1 MLSFLFCTLAFITRG
16 LGRDMAKLGEKL
28 HQLEMAIGEFSLLQV
43 YQFQTMSC
51 IPPPPHLMKV
61 KVREGTNKERKISD
75 MSNLNNKEGK
85 QM

>member
-28 HQLEMAIGEFSLLQV
+28 HQLEMAIGEFSLQQV

-61 KVREGTNKERKISD
+61 KVREGTNKERKSD
-75 MSNLNNKEGK
+75 MSHLKNKEGK

>member
-1 MLSFLFCTLAFITRG
+1 MLSFLFRTLAFITRG

-28 HQLEMAIGEFSLLQV
+28 HQLEMAIGEFSLQQV

-61 KVREGTNKERKISD
+61 KVRKGTNKERKSD
-75 MSNLNNKEGK
+75 MSNLKNKEGK

>member
-1 MLSFLFCTLAFITRG
+1 
-16 LGRDMAKLGEKL
+16 MAKLGEKL
-28 HQLEMAIGEFSLLQV
+28 HQLEMALGEFSLQQV
-43 YQFQTMSC
+43 YQFQTISC

>member
-1 MLSFLFCTLAFITRG
+1 MLSFLFRTLAFITRG

-61 KVREGTNKERKISD
+61 KVREGKIRK
-75 MSNLNNKEGK
+75 GK
-85 QM
+85 